1 MLIAVRTTVLSR
13 LQQLSGELARALD
26 PLVSPRDRL
35 IAMRR
40 EVEELELAA
49 PASPLLEIR
58 RQELAVLEGQWERQ
72 ADRIRRYLAARDQL
86 YADGVRIL
94 TAMGQSATSIRQW
107 DSLSALVRIR
117 VARLAISAPP

>member
-1 MLIAVRTTVLSR
+1 M
-13 LQQLSGELARALD
+13 

-117 VARLAISAPP
+117 VARLAISAPPVVARRRRKRWPR